1 MRTIEQ
7 NPQTGPASRRAIPA
21 YVSSKIQ
28 GHHLEKLAVVYVR
41 QSTPRQVVEHH
52 ESTELQYK
60 LADRAVAFGWPRD
73 RVLVIDDDLGQS
85 GTTAENRAGFQR
97 LLAEIGLSHVGL
109 VLGMDMSRLARSS
122 KDWHQLLEL
131 CAVFGSLLADL
142 DGLYDPGHYN
152 DRLLLGLKG
161 TMSEAEL
168 HLLRMRLTEGKW
180 NKAERGELLGRQPTG
195 YVRQP
200 SGEVTIDPD
209 EQVQSVIRLIFEKFE
224 ELGTG
229 RQVFWYLRKNGI
241 RIPVRLAYGPNQGQL
256 EWHEPAPSTLHRIL
270 RHPQYA
276 GAYAYGRSLV
286 DPRRKIPGRPG
297 TGHTRLPMEQW
308 RVLLQDVFPAYIT
321 WQQYLANQERL
332 KQNASRFE
340 TRGAPREGPTL
351 LGGLVTCGRC
361 GRRMYIGYR
370 GDPTHPIYGCRLDD
384 PAVGNCRGQN
394 LSASVVDEL
403 IARQVLLALEPA
415 AVELALEAET
425 EIQREQDRLEK
436 HWQQELERARYKTQR
451 ARRQYDAVEPENR
464 LVARELERHW
474 EQALLAERKAQEEY
488 ERFQLSHPKDLSA
501 ADRQRILSLSTDIPA
516 LWKSSS
522 TSVADRQ
529 EIIRQLVEKVVV
541 QAHGKTEVVDL
552 TIHWIGGYRSQHEVC
567 RSVARY
573 ADLRDHDRLIARLKD
588 LRDAGHTAEE
598 IAKQLNAEG
607 FHSPHRGHAFTAG
620 TVRSMLSRQ
629 GLTRRPHRDA
639 AIDAGFHKP
648 NEWWLEELALEL
660 KMPSATLR
668 GWCRK
673 GWVHVRKVTLAYR
686 RFIIWAD
693 ADELDRLRRL
703 QKHRRGAPCV
713 PYPSELTTPK
723 PRTDR

>member
-1 MRTIEQ
+1 MRTIER
-7 NPQTGPASRRAIPA
+7 NPEIGPALRRAIPA

-60 LADRAVAFGWPRD
+60 LADRAVALGWPQD

-97 LLAEIGLSHVGL
+97 LLAEISLSHVGL

-168 HLLRMRLTEGKW
+168 HLLRTRLTEGKW

-200 SGEVTIDPD
+200 SGEVILDPD
-209 EQVQSVIRLIFEKFE
+209 EQVQSVLRLILGKFE

-256 EWHEPAPSTLHRIL
+256 EWHELTPSTLHRIL

-297 TGHTRLPMEQW
+297 TGQTRLPMEQW
-308 RVLLQDVFPAYIT
+308 RVLLHDVFPAYIT

-332 KQNASRFE
+332 KQNASQFE

-351 LGGLVTCGRC
+351 LGGLVRCGRC
-361 GRRMYIGYR
+361 GWRMYVGYR
-370 GDPTHPIYGCRLDD
+370 GVPTRPIYCCRLDD

-394 LSASVVDEL
+394 LSAALVDEL
-403 IARQVLLALEPA
+403 VARQVLQVLEPV
-415 AVELALEAET
+415 AVELALEAEAR
-425 EIQREQDRLEK
+425 IQREQDRLEK
-436 HWQQELERARYKTQR
+436 HWQQELERAQYKTQR

-474 EQALLAERKAQEEY
+474 EQALLAERKVQEEY
-488 ERFQLSHPKDLSA
+488 ERFQQTHPKDLSA
-501 ADRQRILSLSTDIPA
+501 ADRQRILALSTDIPA
-516 LWKSSS
+516 LWKSSL

-529 EIIRQLVEKVVV
+529 EILRQLVDKVVV
-541 QAHGKTEVVDL
+541 HAQGKTEVVDV
-552 TIHWIGGYRSQHEVC
+552 TIHWIGGYTSQHEIR

-573 ADLRDHDRLIARLKD
+573 ADLRDHNRLIARLKE
-588 LRDAGHTAEE
+588 LRDVGHTAAE
-598 IAKQLNAEG
+598 IARRLNAEG
-607 FHSPHRGHAFTAG
+607 FHSPQREHTFNAG
-620 TVRSMLSRQ
+620 MVRLMLSRQ

-648 NEWWLEELALEL
+648 NEWWLEELALDL

-668 GWCRK
+668 SWCRK

-693 ADELDRLRRL
+693 AAELDRLRRL
-703 QKHRRGAPCV
+703 HKYRRRAPHV